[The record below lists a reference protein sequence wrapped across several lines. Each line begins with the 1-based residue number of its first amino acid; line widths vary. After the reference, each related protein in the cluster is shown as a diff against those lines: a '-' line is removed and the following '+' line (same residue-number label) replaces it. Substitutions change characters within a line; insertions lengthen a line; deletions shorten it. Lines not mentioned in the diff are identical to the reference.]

1 LLSTLYLV
9 ATPIGNLEDISQR
22 ALQILGEVELIAAE
36 DTRHTAKLLNHY
48 DIRTSLIS
56 FHEHSKPG
64 KLQRLLNHLEQS
76 DLALVSDA
84 GTPVLND
91 PGYELVKVAIEA
103 GHEVSPIPGP
113 SAPISALIASGLPAD
128 SFLYLGYLP
137 RKSSDRRRTIQEV
150 AALPYTLIFFETP
163 HRLLDSLEDLLDEL
177 GDREIVVARELTK
190 LHEEFYR
197 DQISSALVHFNDHP
211 PRGEITLVLAGNPP
225 EMKTWSEG
233 EILAGIKERKSQN
246 IPPAQIASQLS
257 AESNWPRRKIYQLII
272 DMD

>member
-1 LLSTLYLV
+1 MLSTLYLV
-9 ATPIGNLEDISQR
+9 ATPIGNLEDITQR
-22 ALQILGEVELIAAE
+22 ALRILGQVELIAAE

-91 PGYELVKVAIEA
+91 PGYELVKAAIEA

-128 SFLYLGYLP
+128 NFLYLGYLP

-150 AALPYTLIFFETP
+150 AALPYTVIFFETP

>member
-1 LLSTLYLV
+1 MSTLYLV

-22 ALQILGEVELIAAE
+22 ALRILGQVELIAAE

-48 DIRTSLIS
+48 DIHTSLIS
-56 FHEHSKPG
+56 YHEHSKPG
-64 KLQRLLNHLEQS
+64 QLQRLLNHLEQS

-91 PGYELVKVAIEA
+91 PGYELVKGALEA

-113 SAPISALIASGLPAD
+113 SAPISALIASGLPAE

-137 RKSSDRRRTIQEV
+137 RKSPDRRRAIREV
-150 AALPYTLIFFETP
+150 ASLPYTLIFFETP
-163 HRLLDSLEDLLDEL
+163 HRLLESLEDLLEEL

-197 DQISSALVHFNDHP
+197 DHISGALAYFSEHP
-211 PRGEITLVLAGNPP
+211 PRGEITLIVTGSPA
-225 EMKTWSEG
+225 EMKTWSED
-233 EILAGIKERKSQN
+233 EILAGIQERKSQN
-246 IPPAQIASQLS
+246 IAPAQIASQLA
-257 AESNWPRRKIYQLII
+257 AESNWPRRKIYQLIVE
-272 DMD
+272 MD